1 MNRHHLRGATDH
13 KESEKRCF
21 SVLPPCR
28 QFRGVA
34 FKSLGVNTQHAD
46 QSAVVVVVVVPLLRP
61 DALVLGDLV
70 GHVHVVLVAL
80 LLVLLRAVLLGVLLA
95 VRHRV
100 VAALFVGH
108 LVALWHGVL
117 AAVLLGDVVA
127 FGHLLVVTFLLGDL
141 VTLLLI
147 VVTGLA
153 LLFVCSEALLKEK
166 IRVQ

>member
-1 MNRHHLRGATDH
+1 MNRQHLRGATDH

-21 SVLPPCR
+21 SPPSLSPVSR
-28 QFRGVA
+28 SGVQV
-34 FKSLGVNTQHAD
+34 SLGVNTQHAD
-46 QSAVVVVVVVPLLRP
+46 QSAVVVVVVVPLLWP
-61 DALVLGDLV
+61 DALIFGDLV

-80 LLVLLRAVLLGVLLA
+80 LLILLRAVLLGVLLA

-117 AAVLLGDVVA
+117 AAVLLGDVVT
-127 FGHLLVVTFLLGDL
+127 FGHLLVVTLLLRDL

-153 LLFVCSEALLKEK
+153 LLFVCGEALLKEK
-166 IRVQ
+166 K

>member
-1 MNRHHLRGATDH
+1 MNRQHLRGATDH
-13 KESEKRCF
+13 KESEKRGF
-21 SVLPPCR
+21 PPPSLSPVSR
-28 QFRGVA
+28 SGVQV
-34 FKSLGVNTQHAD
+34 SWSHWD
-46 QSAVVVVVVVPLLRP
+46 HRSAAVVVVVVPLLGP

-95 VRHRV
+95 VRHSI

-108 LVALWHGVL
+108 LVALGHDVL

-127 FGHLLVVTFLLGDL
+127 FGHLLVVTLLLGDL

-153 LLFVCSEALLKEK
+153 LLFVCSEALLKK
-166 IRVQ
+166 IRV